1 MCIRDRTC
9 SDAVE
14 STRPQGVSALQNEL
28 VKNGLP
34 NLLNVPQKCADFSGE
49 EKLTERGSVVDR
61 AQDMFTTPLERSD
74 RLQTECSAE
83 VAALE
88 GSPTGLTE
96 LIGWHHVWPFIFCE
110 C

>member
-1 MCIRDRTC
+1 M
-9 SDAVE
+9 
-14 STRPQGVSALQNEL
+14 SALQNEL

-34 NLLNVPQKCADFSGE
+34 NLLNVPQKCGDSSGE
-49 EKLTERGSVVDR
+49 GGLTERGSVAEGDKDV
-61 AQDMFTTPLERSD
+61 FTTPLELSD
-74 RLQTECSAE
+74 RLQTESSAE